1 MVRREDKVCI
11 IEQLQVGSIDTVP
24 AVISIDT
31 NFSFIIKKRR
41 RRGGAG
47 P

>member
-1 MVRREDKVCI
+1 MYVRGDKVCI
-11 IEQLQVGSIDTVP
+11 MEQLQVGSIDTVP